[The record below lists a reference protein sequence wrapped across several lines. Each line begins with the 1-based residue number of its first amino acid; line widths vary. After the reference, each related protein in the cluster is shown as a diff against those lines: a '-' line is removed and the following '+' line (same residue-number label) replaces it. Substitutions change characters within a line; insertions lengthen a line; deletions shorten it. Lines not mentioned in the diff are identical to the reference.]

1 VVAVAVA
8 STVTVASLT
17 AGVVSTDT
25 GSTTTSALVPG
36 VSEETSLELE
46 QPTAKIT
53 AIVDT
58 KLVKFILPPLNGKE
72 IIMSVLINYKFLQK
86 YVIS

>member
-1 VVAVAVA
+1 VESALVVV
-8 STVTVASLT
+8 SLT
-17 AGVVSTDT
+17 AGVISTET
-25 GSTTTSALVPG
+25 GSTTTSVVVPCA
-36 VSEETSLELE
+36 SETGASVELE

-72 IIMSVLINYKFLQK
+72 IIMSVLINYKFLPK